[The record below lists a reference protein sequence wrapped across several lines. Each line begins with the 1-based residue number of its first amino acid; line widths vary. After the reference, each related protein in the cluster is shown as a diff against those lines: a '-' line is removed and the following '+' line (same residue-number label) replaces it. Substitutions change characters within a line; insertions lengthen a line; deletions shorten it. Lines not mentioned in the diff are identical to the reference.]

1 MRKKMK
7 KNFFRLYA
15 AGAGIALC
23 MSLAGCAPDSA
34 LPEDG
39 QEAYQEE
46 ENQEEEEKAV
56 IYLDYQGLETLPER
70 DIVTFTRLN
79 TETILGIASTS
90 SEKRDLKLP
99 PGDYA
104 ITSNYLETEYFT
116 VEDAREKWKVKADY
130 NTDAFTVTKL
140 ED

>member
-1 MRKKMK
+1 MK
-7 KNFFRLYA
+7 KSMKKDIFRLYA
-15 AGAGIALC
+15 AGAGLALC

-34 LPEDG
+34 MPEDG

-56 IYLDYQGLETLPER
+56 IYLDYQGLETLPDR
-70 DIVTFTRLN
+70 DIVTFTRLD

-99 PGDYA
+99 SGNYA
-104 ITSNYLETEYFT
+104 VTSNYLETEYFT
-116 VEDAREKWKVKADY
+116 VEDAREEWKVKADY
-130 NTDAFTVTKL
+130 NTDMFTVTKL

>member
-7 KNFFRLYA
+7 KKFFRLYA

-56 IYLDYQGLETLPER
+56 IYLDYQGLEPLPER

-79 TETILGIASTS
+79 TETILGIASTR

>member
-7 KNFFRLYA
+7 KKFFRLYA

-140 ED
+140 EE

>member
-7 KNFFRLYA
+7 KKFFRLYA

-79 TETILGIASTS
+79 TETILGIASPS

>member
-7 KNFFRLYA
+7 KNFFGLYA

-23 MSLAGCAPDSA
+23 MSLSGCAPDSA
-34 LPEDG
+34 MPEDG
-39 QEAYQEE
+39 QEAYQ
-46 ENQEEEEKAV
+46 EEEKAV

>member
-7 KNFFRLYA
+7 KKFFRLYA

-39 QEAYQEE
+39 QEPYQEE

>member
-7 KNFFRLYA
+7 KKFFRLYA

-46 ENQEEEEKAV
+46 DNQEEEEKAV